1 MGSRRLEHEN
11 IEAKADPLNKTACGP
26 SRSLALFRRNFYTAR
41 MNVPAFC
48 RFRIRFIFLITVVVL
63 SAIPMRAADKVIVL
77 KAARLFDGKS
87 KTLAQNG
94 VVIIQGNKIVDAGSN
109 VPAPPDA
116 QVVDLGDA
124 TLSPGFMD
132 GHTHLTLDFSGNYNE
147 RRLKEVD
154 LNVSE
159 QAIIATRY
167 ARATVEAGFTTVRDL
182 GSRFVGSKEFVDV
195 ALRNSINKGMIVGP
209 RMLVATF
216 GIGATGGH
224 FDPTS
229 GFRDMLFGREPDS
242 SDGIA
247 DGPDAIR
254 KAVRFEVKNGAD
266 VIKGAVSGGVL
277 SLADEVDTPQLTPAE
292 MAALVD
298 ESHRLRKKV
307 AVHCHGDQAAR
318 EAIEAGVDSIEHGSF
333 MKPETLTRMKN
344 KGVFL
349 TPTLMATEWI
359 MSKLENYPPA
369 LQAKAKAAAAAR
381 SDMFR
386 NAVRIG
392 VKISFGTD
400 AAVYPH
406 GQNAKEF
413 KLMVDLGM
421 SAIDALKSATASD
434 AELFGIAQKTGAL
447 EKGKLADIIA
457 MPGDPLA
464 DITATE
470 RVFFVMKE
478 GKIIRN
484 GPIIQHATKITEPA
498 EVGEPAD

>member
-1 MGSRRLEHEN
+1 M
-11 IEAKADPLNKTACGP
+11 K
-26 SRSLALFRRNFYTAR
+26 
-41 MNVPAFC
+41 
-48 RFRIRFIFLITVVVL
+48 ITSCVL
-63 SAIPMRAADKVIVL
+63 VILLCLGIAAQAADQTIAL

-87 KTLAQNG
+87 NALVQNA
-94 VVIIQGNKIVDAGSN
+94 VVIVQGDKIVDAGSN
-109 VPAPPDA
+109 LPIPQGA
-116 QVVDLGDA
+116 QIIDLGDA

-132 GHTHLTLDFSGNYNE
+132 AHTHLTADFSGNYNQ
-147 RRLKEVD
+147 RRLQEVD

-159 QAIIATRY
+159 QAIIATTH

-195 ALRNSINKGMIVGP
+195 ALRNAINHGVIPGP
-209 RMLVATF
+209 RMLVATY

-229 GFRDMLFGREPDS
+229 GFRDMLFGREPDYS
-242 SDGIA
+242 EGIA

-266 VIKGAVSGGVL
+266 VIKAAVSGGVL

-298 ESHRLRKKV
+298 ESHRLRKRV
-307 AVHCHGDQAAR
+307 AVHCHGDQAAH

-333 MKPETLTRMKN
+333 MKPETLTMMKK
-344 KGVFL
+344 KGTFL

-359 MSKLENYPPA
+359 MGKIDNYPPA
-369 LQAKAKAAAAAR
+369 LQAKAKAAGAAR
-381 SDMFR
+381 SEMFR
-386 NAVRIG
+386 NAVKMG

-406 GQNAKEF
+406 GENAKEF

-421 SAIDALKSATASD
+421 SPIDALKSATAND
-434 AELFGIAQKTGAL
+434 AELLGLVQKVGTL
-447 EKGKLADIIA
+447 EKGKLADIVA
-457 MPGDPLA
+457 VPGDPTA

-470 RVFFVMKE
+470 RVSFVMKE

-484 GPIIQHATKITEPA
+484 GPPTAQTAVKTEAA
-498 EVGEPAD
+498 EVAAPVD

>member
-1 MGSRRLEHEN
+1 M
-11 IEAKADPLNKTACGP
+11 KAQP
-26 SRSLALFRRNFYTAR
+26 
-41 MNVPAFC
+41 FC
-48 RFRIRFIFLITVVVL
+48 RSHLRFVVTFFAFAICAITTQ
-63 SAIPMRAADKVIVL
+63 AADKVVVL

-87 KTLAQNG
+87 KSLVQNG
-94 VVIIQGNKIVDAGSN
+94 VVIVQGAKIVDAGSN
-109 VPAPPDA
+109 LPAPADA
-116 QVVDLGDA
+116 QVIDLGDV

-147 RRLKEVD
+147 RRLRELD

-195 ALRNSINKGMIVGP
+195 ALRNSINKGVIVGP

-229 GFRDMLFGREPDS
+229 GFRDMLFGREPGFS
-242 SDGIA
+242 EGIA

-254 KAVRFEVKNGAD
+254 QAVRFEVKNGAD
-266 VIKGAVSGGVL
+266 VIKAAVSGGVL

-298 ESHRLRKKV
+298 ETHRLRKKV
-307 AVHCHGDQAAR
+307 AVHCHGDQAAK

-333 MKPETLTRMKN
+333 MKPDTLTLMKN
-344 KGVFL
+344 KGTYL

-359 MSKLENYPPA
+359 MGKIDNYPPA
-369 LQAKAKAAAAAR
+369 LQAKAKAAGAAR

-386 NAVRIG
+386 NAVKMG

-400 AAVYPH
+400 AAVFPH

-421 SAIDALKSATASD
+421 QPIDALKAATGNAAD
-434 AELFGIAQKTGAL
+434 LFGIAQKTGTL
-447 EKGKLADIIA
+447 EKGELADVIA
-457 MPGDPLA
+457 MPGDPTA

-470 RVFFVMKE
+470 RVSFVMKE

-484 GPIIQHATKITEPA
+484 GPPSSQPVAVSADENPEI
-498 EVGEPAD
+498 PAD

>member
-1 MGSRRLEHEN
+1 MSRVL
-11 IEAKADPLNKTACGP
+11 
-26 SRSLALFRRNFYTAR
+26 LALFCLGIAAN
-41 MNVPAFC
+41 
-48 RFRIRFIFLITVVVL
+48 
-63 SAIPMRAADKVIVL
+63 AADQTTIVL
-77 KAARLFDGKS
+77 KAARMFDGKS
-87 KTLAQNG
+87 KALVQNA
-94 VVIIQGNKIVDAGSN
+94 VVIVQGDKIVDVGSN
-109 VPAPPDA
+109 LPVPDGAK
-116 QVVDLGDA
+116 VIDLGDV

-132 GHTHLTLDFSGNYNE
+132 AHTHLTTDFSGNYNE
-147 RRLKEVD
+147 RRLHELD
-154 LNVSE
+154 LDVSE
-159 QAIIATRY
+159 QAIKATTY

-182 GSRFVGSKEFVDV
+182 GSRFVASREFVDV
-195 ALRNSINKGMIVGP
+195 ALRNSINKGVIVGP
-209 RMLVATF
+209 RMLVATK

-229 GFRDMLFGREPDS
+229 GFRDFLFGREPDYT
-242 SDGIA
+242 DGIA
-247 DGPDAIR
+247 NGPEEIR

-266 VIKGAVSGGVL
+266 VIKAAVSGGVL

-292 MAALVD
+292 MSALVD

-344 KGVFL
+344 KGTFL

-359 MSKLENYPPA
+359 MSKIDNYPPA
-369 LQAKAKAAAAAR
+369 LQAKAKAAGAAR
-381 SDMFR
+381 TEMFR
-386 NAVRIG
+386 NAVKMG

-400 AAVYPH
+400 AAVFPH

-421 SAIDALKSATASD
+421 TPIDALKSATAND
-434 AELFGIAQKTGAL
+434 AELLGLVQKVGTL
-447 EKGKLADIIA
+447 EKGKLADIVA
-457 MPGDPLA
+457 VPGDPTA

-470 RVFFVMKE
+470 RVSFVMKE

-484 GPIIQHATKITEPA
+484 GPPTPQTALKTEAA
-498 EVGEPAD
+498 EVAAPVD

>member
-1 MGSRRLEHEN
+1 AG
-11 IEAKADPLNKTACGP
+11 
-26 SRSLALFRRNFYTAR
+26 
-41 MNVPAFC
+41 MNVSGFYRSSLRFTFAMVAFSSC
-48 RFRIRFIFLITVVVL
+48 TIG
-63 SAIPMRAADKVIVL
+63 ADAADKVTVL

-87 KTLAQNG
+87 KALVQNG
-94 VVIIQGNKIVDAGSN
+94 VVIVQGNKIVDAGSN
-109 VPAPPDA
+109 LPAPADA
-116 QVVDLGDA
+116 QVIDLGDA

-147 RRLKEVD
+147 RRLREVD

-159 QAIIATRY
+159 QAIMATRY
-167 ARATVEAGFTTVRDL
+167 ARTTVEAGFTTVRDL
-182 GSRFVGSKEFVDV
+182 GSRFVGSREFVDV
-195 ALRNSINKGMIVGP
+195 ALRNSINKGVIVGP

-229 GFRDMLFGREPDS
+229 GFRDMLFGHEPDYS
-242 SDGIA
+242 QGIA

-254 KAVRFEVKNGAD
+254 QAVRFEVKNGAD
-266 VIKGAVSGGVL
+266 VIKAAVSGGVL

-292 MAALVD
+292 ISALVD

-307 AVHCHGDQAAR
+307 AVHCHGDQAGKD
-318 EAIEAGVDSIEHGSF
+318 AISAGVDSIEHGSF
-333 MKPETLTRMKN
+333 MKPETLTLMKN
-344 KGVFL
+344 KGTYL

-359 MSKLENYPPA
+359 MSKIDNYPPA
-369 LQAKAKAAAAAR
+369 LQAKAKAAYDAR

-386 NAVRIG
+386 NAVKMGI
-392 VKISFGTD
+392 KISFGTD
-400 AAVYPH
+400 AAVFPH

-421 SAIDALKSATASD
+421 APLDALKAATSSD
-434 AELFGIAQKTGAL
+434 AELLGIAQKVGTL
-447 EKGKLADIIA
+447 EKGKLADIVA
-457 MPGDPLA
+457 MPGDPTA

-470 RVFFVMKE
+470 RVSFVMKE

-484 GPIIQHATKITEPA
+484 GPPTPQPAAASA
-498 EVGEPAD
+498 EVPTLDVPVD

>member
-1 MGSRRLEHEN
+1 MRSTSR
-11 IEAKADPLNKTACGP
+11 I
-26 SRSLALFRRNFYTAR
+26 LA
-41 MNVPAFC
+41 
-48 RFRIRFIFLITVVVL
+48 IFLCFGV
-63 SAIPMRAADKVIVL
+63 AAQAADQIIVL
-77 KAARLFDGKS
+77 KAERMFDGKS
-87 KTLAQNG
+87 KTLVQNG
-94 VVIIQGNKIVDAGSN
+94 VVIVQGNAIVDVGSN
-109 VPAPPDA
+109 LPAPSGA
-116 QVVDLGDA
+116 QVIDLGDA
-124 TLSPGFMD
+124 TLAPGFMD
-132 GHTHLTLDFSGNYNE
+132 AHTHLTLDYSGDYNV
-147 RRLKEVD
+147 RRLHELD

-159 QAIIATRY
+159 QAIRVTIF

-182 GSRFVGSKEFVDV
+182 GSRFVGSREFVDV
-195 ALRNSINKGMIVGP
+195 ALRNSINKGVIVGP
-209 RMLVATF
+209 RMLVATK

-229 GFRDMLFGREPDS
+229 GFRDFLFGREPDY

-247 DGPDAIR
+247 DGPEEIR

-344 KGVFL
+344 KGTFL

-359 MSKLENYPPA
+359 MSKLDNYPPA
-369 LQAKAKAAAAAR
+369 LQAKAKAAGAAR

-386 NAVRIG
+386 NAVKMG

-400 AAVYPH
+400 AAVFPH

-421 SAIDALKSATASD
+421 TPIDALKSATAND
-434 AELFGIAQKTGAL
+434 AELLGIAQKVGTL
-447 EKGKLADIIA
+447 EKGKLADIVA
-457 MPGDPLA
+457 MPGDPA
-464 DITATE
+464 SDITATE

-478 GKIIRN
+478 GKIVRN
-484 GPIIQHATKITEPA
+484 GPPIASTDAKPTEPA
-498 EVGEPAD
+498 DVVVPVD

>member
-1 MGSRRLEHEN
+1 MRSTSR
-11 IEAKADPLNKTACGP
+11 I
-26 SRSLALFRRNFYTAR
+26 LA
-41 MNVPAFC
+41 
-48 RFRIRFIFLITVVVL
+48 IFLCFGV
-63 SAIPMRAADKVIVL
+63 AAQAADQIIVL
-77 KAARLFDGKS
+77 KAERMFDGKS
-87 KTLAQNG
+87 KTLVQNG
-94 VVIIQGNKIVDAGSN
+94 VVIVQGNAIVDVGSN
-109 VPAPPDA
+109 LPAPSGA
-116 QVVDLGDA
+116 QVIDLGDA
-124 TLSPGFMD
+124 TLAPGFMD
-132 GHTHLTLDFSGNYNE
+132 AHTHLTLDYSGDYNV
-147 RRLKEVD
+147 RRLHELD
-154 LNVSE
+154 LTVSE
-159 QAIIATRY
+159 QAIRATIF

-182 GSRFVGSKEFVDV
+182 GSRVVGSREFVDV
-195 ALRNSINKGMIVGP
+195 ALRNSINKGVVVGP
-209 RMLVATF
+209 RMLVATK

-229 GFRDMLFGREPDS
+229 GFRDFLFGREPDYT
-242 SDGIA
+242 DGII
-247 DGPDAIR
+247 DSPEDAR

-266 VIKGAVSGGVL
+266 VIKAAVSGGVL
-277 SLADEVDTPQLTPAE
+277 SLTDEVDTPQLTPAE
-292 MAALVD
+292 MAAVVD

-386 NAVRIG
+386 NAVKLG
-392 VKISFGTD
+392 VRISFGTD
-400 AAVYPH
+400 AAVFPH

-421 SAIDALKSATASD
+421 TPTDALKSATASD

-457 MPGDPLA
+457 MPGDPLT

>member
-1 MGSRRLEHEN
+1 MNVLARDRWLRLV
-11 IEAKADPLNKTACGP
+11 TAI
-26 SRSLALFRRNFYTAR
+26 LALA
-41 MNVPAFC
+41 
-48 RFRIRFIFLITVVVL
+48 IG
-63 SAIPMRAADKVIVL
+63 AIPVRAADNVIAL

-87 KTLAQNG
+87 KLLVPNG
-94 VVIIQGNKIVDAGSN
+94 VVIVRDDKIVDVGNNLA
-109 VPAPPDA
+109 VPDEA
-116 QVVDLGDA
+116 QVIDLGDA

-132 GHTHLTLDFSGNYNE
+132 AHTHLTADFSGNYNE
-147 RRLKEVD
+147 RRLQQLD

-159 QAIIATRY
+159 HAIRATAF

-182 GSRFVGSKEFVDV
+182 GSRFVASREFVDV
-195 ALRNSINKGMIVGP
+195 ALRNSINKGVIVGP
-209 RMLVATF
+209 RMLVATK

-224 FDPTS
+224 FDPTG
-229 GFRDMLFGREPDS
+229 GFRDFLFGREPDYT
-242 SDGIA
+242 DGIA
-247 DGPDAIR
+247 NGPDEIR

-266 VIKGAVSGGVL
+266 VIKAAVSGGVL

-318 EAIEAGVDSIEHGSF
+318 EAIDAGVDSIEHGSF
-333 MKPETLTRMKN
+333 MKPATITLMKS
-344 KGVFL
+344 KGTFL

-359 MSKLENYPPA
+359 MSKLDNYPPA

-381 SDMFR
+381 SEMFR
-386 NAVRIG
+386 NAVKMG

-400 AAVYPH
+400 AAVFPH

-421 SAIDALKSATASD
+421 TPIDALKSATAND
-434 AELFGIAQKTGAL
+434 AELLGLVQKVGTL
-447 EKGKLADIIA
+447 EKGKLADIVA
-457 MPGDPLA
+457 VPGDPTA

-470 RVFFVMKE
+470 RVSFVMKE

-484 GPIIQHATKITEPA
+484 GPPTAQTAVKTEAA
-498 EVGEPAD
+498 EVAAPVD

>member
-1 MGSRRLEHEN
+1 MRSTSR
-11 IEAKADPLNKTACGP
+11 I
-26 SRSLALFRRNFYTAR
+26 LA
-41 MNVPAFC
+41 
-48 RFRIRFIFLITVVVL
+48 IFLCFGV
-63 SAIPMRAADKVIVL
+63 AAQAADQIIVL
-77 KAARLFDGKS
+77 KAERMFDGKS
-87 KTLAQNG
+87 KTLVQNG
-94 VVIIQGNKIVDAGSN
+94 VVIVQGNAIVDVGSN
-109 VPAPPDA
+109 LATPSGA
-116 QVVDLGDA
+116 QVIDLGDA
-124 TLSPGFMD
+124 TLAPGFMD
-132 GHTHLTLDFSGNYNE
+132 AHTHLTLDYSGDYNV
-147 RRLKEVD
+147 RRLHELD

-159 QAIIATRY
+159 QAIRATIF

-182 GSRFVGSKEFVDV
+182 GSRVVGSREFVDV
-195 ALRNSINKGMIVGP
+195 ALRNSINKGVIVGP
-209 RMLVATF
+209 RMLVATK

-229 GFRDMLFGREPDS
+229 GFRDFLFGREPDYT
-242 SDGIA
+242 DGIA
-247 DGPDAIR
+247 DGPEEIR

-344 KGVFL
+344 KGTFL

-359 MSKLENYPPA
+359 MSKLDNYPPA
-369 LQAKAKAAAAAR
+369 LQAKAKAAGAAR

-386 NAVRIG
+386 NAVKLG

-400 AAVYPH
+400 AAVFPH

-421 SAIDALKSATASD
+421 TPIDALKSATAND
-434 AELFGIAQKTGAL
+434 AELFGIAQKVGTL
-447 EKGKLADIIA
+447 EKGKLADIVA
-457 MPGDPLA
+457 MPGDPA
-464 DITATE
+464 SDITATE

-478 GKIIRN
+478 GKIVRN
-484 GPIIQHATKITEPA
+484 GPPIVSTDAKPTEPA
-498 EVGEPAD
+498 DVVAPVD

>member
-1 MGSRRLEHEN
+1 MKITSRVLLVLLSFGIPAHG
-11 IEAKADPLNKTACGP
+11 ADETIA
-26 SRSLALFRRNFYTAR
+26 
-41 MNVPAFC
+41 
-48 RFRIRFIFLITVVVL
+48 
-63 SAIPMRAADKVIVL
+63 L
-77 KAARLFDGKS
+77 KAAQLFDGKS
-87 KTLAQNG
+87 NSLAQNG
-94 VVIIQGNKIVDAGSN
+94 VVIVQGDKIVDAGSN
-109 VPAPPDA
+109 LPIPSGA
-116 QVVDLGDA
+116 QVIDLGDT
-124 TLSPGFMD
+124 TLCPGFMD
-132 GHTHLTLDFSGNYNE
+132 AHTHLTADFSANYNE
-147 RRLKEVD
+147 RRLQELD

-159 QAIIATRY
+159 QAIRATVF

-182 GSRFVGSKEFVDV
+182 GSRFVGSHEFVDV
-195 ALRNSINKGMIVGP
+195 ALRNSINKGTIVGP
-209 RMLVATF
+209 RMLVATK

-224 FDPTS
+224 FDPTN
-229 GFRDMLFGREPDS
+229 GFRDFLFGREADYT
-242 SDGIA
+242 DGIA
-247 DGPDAIR
+247 NGPDEIR

-266 VIKGAVSGGVL
+266 VIKAAVSGGVL

-292 MAALVD
+292 MAALAD
-298 ESHRLRKKV
+298 ESHRLRRKV

-333 MKPETLTRMKN
+333 MKPETLTMMKK
-344 KGVFL
+344 KGTYL

-381 SDMFR
+381 SEMFR
-386 NAVRIG
+386 NALKLG

-400 AAVYPH
+400 AAVFPH

-421 SAIDALKSATASD
+421 TPVDALRSATASD
-434 AELFGIAQKTGAL
+434 AELLGIGQKVGAL

-457 MPGDPLA
+457 MPGDPIT

-498 EVGEPAD
+498 EVGDPAD

>member
-1 MGSRRLEHEN
+1 MRSTSR
-11 IEAKADPLNKTACGP
+11 IFA
-26 SRSLALFRRNFYTAR
+26 
-41 MNVPAFC
+41 
-48 RFRIRFIFLITVVVL
+48 IFLCFGV
-63 SAIPMRAADKVIVL
+63 AAQAADQIIVL
-77 KAARLFDGKS
+77 KAERMFDGKS
-87 KTLAQNG
+87 KTLGQNG
-94 VVIIQGNKIVDAGSN
+94 VVIVHGNAIVDVGSN
-109 VPAPPDA
+109 LPTPSGA
-116 QVVDLGDA
+116 QVIDLGDA
-124 TLSPGFMD
+124 TLAPGFMD
-132 GHTHLTLDFSGNYNE
+132 AHTHLTLDYSGDYNV
-147 RRLKEVD
+147 RRLHELD

-159 QAIIATRY
+159 QAIRATTF

-182 GSRFVGSKEFVDV
+182 GSRFVGSREFVDV
-195 ALRNSINKGMIVGP
+195 ALRNSINKGVIVGP
-209 RMLVATF
+209 RMLVATK

-229 GFRDMLFGREPDS
+229 GFRHFLFGREPDYT
-242 SDGIA
+242 DGIA
-247 DGPDAIR
+247 DGPEEIR
-254 KAVRFEVKNGAD
+254 KVVRFEVKNGAD
-266 VIKGAVSGGVL
+266 VIKAAVSGGVL

-333 MKPETLTRMKN
+333 VKPETLTRMKN
-344 KGVFL
+344 KGTFL

-359 MSKLENYPPA
+359 MSKLDNYPPA
-369 LQAKAKAAAAAR
+369 LQAKAKAAGAAR

-386 NAVRIG
+386 SAVKMG

-400 AAVYPH
+400 AVVFPH

-421 SAIDALKSATASD
+421 TPIDALKSATAND
-434 AELFGIAQKTGAL
+434 AELLGIAQKVGTL

-457 MPGDPLA
+457 MPGDPA
-464 DITATE
+464 SDITATE

-478 GKIIRN
+478 GKIVRN
-484 GPIIQHATKITEPA
+484 GPPIVSTGAKPTEPA
-498 EVGEPAD
+498 DVAAPVD

>member
-1 MGSRRLEHEN
+1 
-11 IEAKADPLNKTACGP
+11 
-26 SRSLALFRRNFYTAR
+26 
-41 MNVPAFC
+41 MNVSAFY
-48 RFRIRFIFLITVVVL
+48 RFCSRLSFTILVLI
-63 SAIPMRAADKVIVL
+63 SCAISIHAADRVIAL

-94 VVIIQGNKIVDAGSN
+94 VVIVQGNKIVDAGSN
-109 VPAPPDA
+109 LPTPTDA
-116 QVVDLGDA
+116 QVIDLGDA

-159 QAIIATRY
+159 QAILATRY

-195 ALRNSINKGMIVGP
+195 ALRNSINKGVIVGP
-209 RMLVATF
+209 RMLVATY

-229 GFRDMLFGREPDS
+229 GFRDMLFGHEPDFS
-242 SDGIA
+242 QGIA

-266 VIKGAVSGGVL
+266 VIKAAVSGGVL

-307 AVHCHGDQAAR
+307 AVHCHGDQAAK

-333 MKPETLTRMKN
+333 MKPDTLTLMKN
-344 KGVFL
+344 KGTYL

-359 MSKLENYPPA
+359 MSKIDNYPPA
-369 LQAKAKAAAAAR
+369 LQAKAKAAGAAR

-386 NAVRIG
+386 NAVKMGI
-392 VKISFGTD
+392 KISFGTD
-400 AAVYPH
+400 AAVFPH

-421 SAIDALKSATASD
+421 QPIDALRAATGNAAD
-434 AELFGIAQKTGAL
+434 LFGIAQKAGTL
-447 EKGKLADIIA
+447 EKGKFADVIA
-457 MPGDPLA
+457 MPGDPTA

-470 RVFFVMKE
+470 RVSFVMKE

-484 GPIIQHATKITEPA
+484 GPPSAPPVAVSADPDPEI
-498 EVGEPAD
+498 PAD

>member
-1 MGSRRLEHEN
+1 MRITSRVL
-11 IEAKADPLNKTACGP
+11 
-26 SRSLALFRRNFYTAR
+26 
-41 MNVPAFC
+41 V
-48 RFRIRFIFLITVVVL
+48 IFLCFGV
-63 SAIPMRAADKVIVL
+63 AAHAADQMVAL

-87 KTLAQNG
+87 KTLVQNG
-94 VVIIQGNKIVDAGSN
+94 VVIVQGNAIADVGSN
-109 VPAPPDA
+109 LPIPSGA
-116 QVVDLGDA
+116 QVIDLGDA
-124 TLSPGFMD
+124 TLAPGFMD
-132 GHTHLTLDFSGNYNE
+132 AHTHLTLDYSGDYNV
-147 RRLKEVD
+147 RRLHELD

-159 QAIIATRY
+159 QAIRATTF

-182 GSRFVGSKEFVDV
+182 GSRFVGSREFVDV
-195 ALRNSINKGMIVGP
+195 ALRNSINKGVIVGP
-209 RMLVATF
+209 RMLVATK

-229 GFRDMLFGREPDS
+229 GFRDFLFGREPDYT
-242 SDGIA
+242 DGIA
-247 DGPDAIR
+247 DGPEEIR

-344 KGVFL
+344 KGTFL

-359 MSKLENYPPA
+359 MSKLDNYPPA
-369 LQAKAKAAAAAR
+369 LQAKAKAAGAAR

-386 NAVRIG
+386 SAVRMG

-400 AAVYPH
+400 AAVFPH

-421 SAIDALKSATASD
+421 TPIDALKSATAND
-434 AELFGIAQKTGAL
+434 AELLGIAQKVGTL
-447 EKGKLADIIA
+447 EKGKLADVIA
-457 MPGDPLA
+457 MPGDPA
-464 DITATE
+464 SDITATE

-478 GKIIRN
+478 GKIVRN
-484 GPIIQHATKITEPA
+484 GPPIVSTGAKPTEPA
-498 EVGEPAD
+498 DVVAPVD

>member
-1 MGSRRLEHEN
+1 
-11 IEAKADPLNKTACGP
+11 
-26 SRSLALFRRNFYTAR
+26 
-41 MNVPAFC
+41 MNVSAFY
-48 RFRIRFIFLITVVVL
+48 RFCSRLSFTILVLI
-63 SAIPMRAADKVIVL
+63 SCAISIHAADKVIVL

-94 VVIIQGNKIVDAGSN
+94 VVIVQGNKIVDAGSN
-109 VPAPPDA
+109 LAAPTDA
-116 QVVDLGDA
+116 QVIDLGDA

-159 QAIIATRY
+159 QAILATRY

-195 ALRNSINKGMIVGP
+195 ALRNSINKGVIVGP
-209 RMLVATF
+209 RMLVATY

-229 GFRDMLFGREPDS
+229 GFRDMLFGHEPDFS
-242 SDGIA
+242 QGIA

-266 VIKGAVSGGVL
+266 VIKAAVSGGVL

-307 AVHCHGDQAAR
+307 AVHCHGDQAAK

-333 MKPETLTRMKN
+333 MKPDTLTLMKN
-344 KGVFL
+344 KGIYL

-359 MSKLENYPPA
+359 MSKIDNYPPA

-386 NAVRIG
+386 NAVKMGIK
-392 VKISFGTD
+392 VSFGTD
-400 AAVYPH
+400 AAVFPH

-421 SAIDALKSATASD
+421 QPIDALKTATGNAAD
-434 AELFGIAQKTGAL
+434 LFGIAQKTGTL
-447 EKGKLADIIA
+447 EKGKFADVIA
-457 MPGDPLA
+457 MPGDPTA

-470 RVFFVMKE
+470 RVSFVMKE

-484 GPIIQHATKITEPA
+484 GPPSAPPVAVSPDADPEI
-498 EVGEPAD
+498 PAD

>member
-1 MGSRRLEHEN
+1 MKITSRIL
-11 IEAKADPLNKTACGP
+11 
-26 SRSLALFRRNFYTAR
+26 
-41 MNVPAFC
+41 
-48 RFRIRFIFLITVVVL
+48 LILLCSGV
-63 SAIPMRAADKVIVL
+63 SGHAADQSIAL
-77 KAARLFDGKS
+77 KAARMFDGKS
-87 KTLAQNG
+87 NAPVQNA
-94 VVIIQGNKIVDAGSN
+94 VVIVEGEKIVDAGSN
-109 VPAPPDA
+109 LPIPDGI
-116 QVVDLGDA
+116 QVIDLGDA
-124 TLSPGFMD
+124 TVSPGFMD
-132 GHTHLTLDFSGNYNE
+132 AHTHLTADYSGNYNE
-147 RRLKEVD
+147 RRLQEVD

-159 QAIIATRY
+159 QAIRATTF

-182 GSRFVGSKEFVDV
+182 GSHFVGSREFVDV
-195 ALRNSINKGMIVGP
+195 ALRNSINKGVIVGP
-209 RMLVATF
+209 RMLVATK

-229 GFRDMLFGREPDS
+229 GFRDFLFGRESDYT
-242 SDGIA
+242 DGIA
-247 DGPDAIR
+247 DGPDEIR

-266 VIKGAVSGGVL
+266 VIKAAVSGGVL

-333 MKPETLTRMKN
+333 MKPETLTMMKR
-344 KGVFL
+344 KGTFL

-359 MSKLENYPPA
+359 MGKIDNYPPA

-386 NAVRIG
+386 NAVKMG

-400 AAVYPH
+400 AAVFPH

-421 SAIDALKSATASD
+421 TPIDTLKSATAND
-434 AELFGIAQKTGAL
+434 AELLGIAQKVGTL
-447 EKGKLADIIA
+447 EKGKVADIVA
-457 MPGDPLA
+457 MPGDPTS

-470 RVFFVMKE
+470 RVSFVMKE
-478 GKIIRN
+478 GKVIRN
-484 GPIIQHATKITEPA
+484 GPATERRAA
-498 EVGEPAD
+498 ESAMQKVAAPID